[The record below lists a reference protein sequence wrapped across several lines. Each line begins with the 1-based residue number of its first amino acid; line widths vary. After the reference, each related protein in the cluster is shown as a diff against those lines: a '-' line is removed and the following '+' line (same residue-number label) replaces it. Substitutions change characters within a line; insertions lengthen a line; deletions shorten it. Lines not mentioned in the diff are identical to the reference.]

1 MPAAITLRSYFRLLR
16 HNRNFRRLW
25 LAQVI
30 SETGDWFYMVSLYA
44 MLLQFTGSAQTLG
57 VAFTLQVLPQA
68 LTGPIAGVVND
79 RLSRQRV
86 MVATDLARF
95 VIIGMMLLVRSP
107 QMIWL
112 AYLMLFSE
120 TVAWGFFEA
129 GRNAVLPNIV
139 AQDEIIIANT
149 IASTTWSMNLF
160 LGSALGGLVAVW
172 LGRQPVLLLDMASF
186 LFSAALISGMRFH
199 EPHTEAHKNIR
210 LRELFDYSPMLEG
223 LRYMRGHAKIA
234 RTIFVKAGLGLAGS
248 SWVIFPVLA
257 RDVFP
262 WAGAATRERSE
273 VISLSLLM
281 GARGLGSVLGPLF
294 AARFAKQDQ
303 RRLRRAIV
311 LAFVLYGLGYI
322 LLARITN
329 VWAAYA
335 VIIPSH
341 MGGAMA
347 WVFSTTLLQLM
358 TDDQFRGRVFAAE
371 LGFCT
376 IMLAVSAYAAGF
388 ALDHSVTVQTV
399 LWITGAATLGAGV
412 WWAMTGAREDQ
423 STVHSAQGGAPA
435 S

>member
-1 MPAAITLRSYFRLLR
+1 MAITLASYFRLLR

-25 LAQVI
+25 LAQLI

-79 RLSRQRV
+79 RISRRHV

-112 AYLMLFSE
+112 AYLLLFSE

-139 AQDEIIIANT
+139 AADEIIVANT

-160 LGSALGGLVAVW
+160 LGSAIGGLVAVW
-172 LGRQPVLLLDMASF
+172 LGRQAVLMIDMSSF
-186 LFSAALISGMRFH
+186 LFSAALIGGMRFH
-199 EPHTEAHKNIR
+199 EPHTTAHGKLR
-210 LRELFDYSPMLEG
+210 LRDLFDYSPMLEG
-223 LRYMRGHAKIA
+223 VRYVRGQAKIA

-257 RDVFP
+257 HDVFP
-262 WAGAATRERSE
+262 WAGAATRERSDL
-273 VISLSLLM
+273 ISLSLLM
-281 GARGLGSVLGPLF
+281 GARGLGSVLGPLV
-294 AARFAKQDQ
+294 AARFAQQHQ
-303 RRLRRAIV
+303 RRLRRGIV
-311 LAFVLYGLGYI
+311 IAFVLYGLGYI

-358 TDDQFRGRVFAAE
+358 TEDKYRGRVFAAE

-376 IMLAVSAYAAGF
+376 IALAASAYAAGL
-388 ALDHSVTVQTV
+388 ALDKGITIQTV
-399 LWITGAATLGAGV
+399 LWVTGAATVAAGV
-412 WWAMTGAREDQ
+412 WWAMTGARERQ
-423 STVHSAQGGAPA
+423 NA
-435 S
+435 